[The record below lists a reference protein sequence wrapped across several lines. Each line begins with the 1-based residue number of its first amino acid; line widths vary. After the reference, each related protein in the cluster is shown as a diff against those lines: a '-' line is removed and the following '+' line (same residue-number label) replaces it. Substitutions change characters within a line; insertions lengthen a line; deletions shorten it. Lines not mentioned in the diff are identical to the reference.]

1 MCAGKGNANNFGGSG
16 YSREELKRGIA
27 LAIWNYGLNSGWG
40 NDPDRSAKLIRA
52 YGEDFAKETQSY
64 IDYWKIHDDNKHLY
78 LDLSSIKFTST
89 NLVGYDTG
97 GYTGD
102 WSDGSGKLALL
113 HSKEIVLN
121 ASDTQNILKAVESV
135 RAMTSAMKGATL
147 AEAVGSI
154 SSIGKS
160 IETANSKVDQNVNI
174 TAEFPNATSADEIRE
189 AILGLN
195 NQVLHY
201 THRKA

>member
-1 MCAGKGNANNFGGSG
+1 
-16 YSREELKRGIA
+16 
-27 LAIWNYGLNSGWG
+27 
-40 NDPDRSAKLIRA
+40 
-52 YGEDFAKETQSY
+52 
-64 IDYWKIHDDNKHLY
+64 
-78 LDLSSIKFTST
+78 
-89 NLVGYDTG
+89 
-97 GYTGD
+97 
-102 WSDGSGKLALL
+102 
-113 HSKEIVLN
+113 
-121 ASDTQNILKAVESV
+121 
-135 RAMTSAMKGATL
+135 MTAAMKGATL

>member
-1 MCAGKGNANNFGGSG
+1 MFFEDHQKA
-16 YSREELKRGIA
+16 
-27 LAIWNYGLNSGWG
+27 
-40 NDPDRSAKLIRA
+40 AK
-52 YGEDFAKETQSY
+52 F
-64 IDYWKIHDDNKHLY
+64 W
-78 LDLSSIKFTST
+78 ST
-89 NLVGYDTG
+89 KLVGYDTG

-135 RAMTSAMKGATL
+135 RAMTAAMKGATL

-160 IETANSKVDQNVNI
+160 IETANSKVDLNVNI